1 MQSKKPPKDDKDPPK
16 DDKDKTSSVRP
27 PTGEGGEGSIPGKP
41 VSKSSFMSNDEETVW
56 NNAEDSTYKRIH
68 KRFVPMVAIAWKGNH
83 RKTASD
89 VFICNECT
97 THRHRFVND
106 MIDIS

>member
-27 PTGEGGEGSIPGKP
+27 PGSGGEGGEGSIPP
-41 VSKSSFMSNDEETVW
+41 TNPPKSSFMSNDEETVW

-68 KRFVPMVAIAWKGNH
+68 KRFVPMVAIA
-83 RKTASD
+83 
-89 VFICNECT
+89 
-97 THRHRFVND
+97 
-106 MIDIS
+106 